1 MAALSPIVLIF
12 LIFTG
17 AAFLACEYGIWGPER
32 RAAEAADRRMR
43 GLRAERVQRRAGP
56 LLRERSLSSVGFLD
70 QIYSRLRIMR
80 QLQTILEQAAMPY
93 KAGALLS
100 IGVIITALAILL
112 SEALSLF
119 PVRIL
124 EVLFAFGL
132 GFLPIYYVLWRRA
145 KRMTRIEES
154 LPECIDLFARAMRA
168 GHNIHSGIDVLA
180 KETPEPIAG
189 EFKKVAEELTLGS
202 TVELALHN
210 LGDRVPLLD
219 MRFFSTG
226 LVLQRETGANL
237 VSVLENLST
246 VIRERLQLRAKL
258 RAHTAQQRFSAALL
272 CGLPVFTLV
281 VFAFL
286 KYDYV
291 AILWT
296 TDLGSKF
303 FTYAVISELV
313 GIMVIRS
320 ISTIKM

>member
-1 MAALSPIVLIF
+1 MPVFSIF
-12 LIFTG
+12 LIFLFFTG
-17 AAFLACEYGIWGPER
+17 AAAIACEYAVWGPER
-32 RAAEAADRRMR
+32 RAAEAAERRLR
-43 GLRAERVQRRAGP
+43 GLRAERVQRKAGP

-70 QIYSRLRIMR
+70 QIYSQLRVMR
-80 QLQTILEQAAMPY
+80 QLQAMLEQAALPY
-93 KAGALLS
+93 KAGAVLS
-100 IGVIITALAILL
+100 TGVIIAAATIVLGEVLQI
-112 SEALSLF
+112 F

-124 EVLFAFGL
+124 EIMVAFGL
-132 GFLPIYYVLWRRA
+132 GFLPIYYVLWKRG
-145 KRMTRIEES
+145 KRMARIEES
-154 LPECIDLFARAMRA
+154 LPECIDLFTRAMRA
-168 GHNIHSGIDVLA
+168 GHNIHSGIEVLA

-272 CGLPVFTLV
+272 CSLPVFTLL
-281 VFAFL
+281 VFAFV

-291 AILWT
+291 SILWT
-296 TDLGSKF
+296 TELGSKF
-303 FTYAVISELV
+303 FTYALISELI
-313 GIMVIRS
+313 GILVIRK
-320 ISTIKM
+320 ISSVRM